1 MSCFALSANRSPPTF
16 FKTKNTSS
24 SSSSSSSSARFGTRL
39 GAVDTE
45 PDLQSSTAPDFE
57 GKIGEQRR
65 EVITTMFKEGKSIQ
79 YGVLQADVDPSKI
92 PSDKE
97 RKERINKATKDLVNI
112 DDAERGRRK
121 TIGYVGTVL
130 SSVVYAGTVTI
141 ST

>member
-16 FKTKNTSS
+16 FKPKNT
-24 SSSSSSSSARFGTRL
+24 SSSSARFGTRL

-45 PDLQSSTAPDFE
+45 PDLQSSNAPDFE

-79 YGVLQADVDPSKI
+79 YGVLQADVDPATI